1 LAEFITNL
9 VRVKPNEDEISVLLV
24 QGIQQR
30 YWSRIVRVVNEYT
43 DSFVAA
49 GLFGDREYRGLNPG
63 VYITSIGKTISK
75 SEFMQELSD
84 AINKYYEVIAK
95 YERYKKVEANKQI
108 PEEQTSN
115 DIEEFKQSVNKL
127 ISGEVLEDRN
137 IGSKS
142 YIAARLL
149 NNFLDKKIK
158 RLVREGKISEESL
171 CKGDV
176 NVRVCIRLDVD
187 SLKNLMG
194 NKGGDPLFDF
204 CEDYPGLCRKEEDGC
219 HFFNVVKQFN
229 VLFQHSEDEES
240 NERIYLVFHSRY
252 RRVNYLHLKD
262 IIEFLLS
269 KRKERIT
276 QDELSKVLKG
286 VRVNVKSK
294 KGWDEDTEL
303 YEIESVKYTENADI
317 IVELKHVEDK
327 RNKMISLN
335 DETYEIKINPTYK
348 SSRDFIE
355 KYLCPS
361 FDRHKKL
368 SQIGGNRYL
377 RILKRDFV
385 IFKRF
390 LMRYGIID
398 EQGGINLGGITYM
411 IRDTFVKV

>member
-1 LAEFITNL
+1 M
-9 VRVKPNEDEISVLLV
+9 
-24 QGIQQR
+24 
-30 YWSRIVRVVNEYT
+30 VNEYT

-49 GLFGDREYRGLNPG
+49 GLFGDREYRGLSPG

-127 ISGEVLEDRN
+127 IDGKVLVE
-137 IGSKS
+137 IEKISSKS

-158 RLVREGKISEESL
+158 RLVRDGKISKESL

-187 SLKNLMG
+187 SLKKLTG
-194 NKGGDPLFDF
+194 DKGGDPLFDF
-204 CEDYPGLCRKEEDGC
+204 CEDYPGLCRKEENGC

-252 RRVNYLHLKD
+252 RRVNYLYLKD

-269 KRKERIT
+269 KHKERIT
-276 QDELSKVLKG
+276 QDDQDELSKALKG

-294 KGWDEDTEL
+294 EGWDEDTEL
-303 YEIESVKYTENADI
+303 YEIEGVKHAENADI

-327 RNKMISLN
+327 RNKKTISLN
-335 DETYEIKINPTYK
+335 DETYEIRINPTYK
-348 SSRDFIE
+348 SSRNFIE

-361 FDRHKKL
+361 FDKHKKL
-368 SQIGGNRYL
+368 SQIEGNRYL
-377 RILKRDFV
+377 RILKKDFV

-390 LMRYGIID
+390 LMQYGIIN

-411 IRDTFVKV
+411 IEDTFVKV

>member
-1 LAEFITNL
+1 
-9 VRVKPNEDEISVLLV
+9 
-24 QGIQQR
+24 
-30 YWSRIVRVVNEYT
+30 VNEYT

-49 GLFGDREYRGLNPG
+49 GLFGDREYRGLSPG

-75 SEFMQELSD
+75 SEFKQELSD
-84 AINKYYEVIAK
+84 AINKYYHEV
-95 YERYKKVEANKQI
+95 YERYKKVEASEQA
-108 PEEQTSN
+108 PEEQTFN

-142 YIAARLL
+142 YIVAKLI
-149 NNFLDKKIK
+149 NNFLDKKLK

-171 CKGDV
+171 CKEDV
-176 NVRVCIRLDVD
+176 NVRVCVRLDVD
-187 SLKNLMG
+187 GLRDLMG
-194 NKGGDPLFDF
+194 GKGSDPLFYF

-219 HFFNVVKQFN
+219 HFFDIVKQFN

-252 RRVNYLHLKD
+252 RRVNYLYLKD
-262 IIEFLLS
+262 VIEFLLN
-269 KRKERIT
+269 KHKESIT
-276 QDELSKVLKG
+276 QDELSKALKG
-286 VRVNVKSK
+286 VRVNVKPK

-355 KYLCPS
+355 KYLCPY
-361 FDRHKKL
+361 FDKHKKL
-368 SQIGGNRYL
+368 SQIEGNKYL

-385 IFKRF
+385 IFKKF
-390 LMRYGIID
+390 LMQYGIID
-398 EQGGINLGGITYM
+398 EQSSINLGGITYM
-411 IRDTFVKV
+411 IGDTFVKV

>member
-1 LAEFITNL
+1 M
-9 VRVKPNEDEISVLLV
+9 
-24 QGIQQR
+24 
-30 YWSRIVRVVNEYT
+30 VNEYT

-49 GLFGDREYRGLNPG
+49 GLFGDREYRGLSPG
-63 VYITSIGKTISK
+63 IYITSIGKAINE
-75 SEFMQELSD
+75 SEFKQELLD
-84 AINKYYEVIAK
+84 AINKYYHEV
-95 YERYKKVEANKQI
+95 YERYKKVEASEQA
-108 PEEQTSN
+108 PEGRTSN
-115 DIEEFKQSVNKL
+115 DIEEFKQSINKL
-127 ISGEVLEDRN
+127 IDGKVLE
-137 IGSKS
+137 IEKISSKS

-149 NNFLDKKIK
+149 NNFLDKKMK
-158 RLVREGKISEESL
+158 RLVRDGKISEKSL

-286 VRVNVKSK
+286 VRANVKSK

-303 YEIESVKYTENADI
+303 YEIEGVKHAENADI

-327 RNKMISLN
+327 RNKIIISLN

-368 SQIGGNRYL
+368 SQIGGSRYL

-398 EQGGINLGGITYM
+398 EQSGINLGGITYM

>member
-1 LAEFITNL
+1 
-9 VRVKPNEDEISVLLV
+9 
-24 QGIQQR
+24 
-30 YWSRIVRVVNEYT
+30 VNEYT

-49 GLFGDREYRGLNPG
+49 GLFGDREYRGLSPG
-63 VYITSIGKTISK
+63 IYITSIGKTINESK
-75 SEFMQELSD
+75 FKQELSD
-84 AINKYYEVIAK
+84 AINKYYHEV
-95 YERYKKVEANKQI
+95 YERYKKVEASEQA
-108 PEEQTSN
+108 PEGRTSN
-115 DIEEFKQSVNKL
+115 DIEEFKQSINKL
-127 ISGEVLEDRN
+127 IDGKVLE
-137 IGSKS
+137 IEKISSKS
-142 YIAARLL
+142 YIATRLL
-149 NNFLDKKIK
+149 NKFLDKKMK
-158 RLVREGKISEESL
+158 RLVRDGKISEESL

-194 NKGGDPLFDF
+194 DKGGDPLFDF

-294 KGWDEDTEL
+294 EGWDEDTEL
-303 YEIESVKYTENADI
+303 YEIEGVKHAENAGI

-327 RNKMISLN
+327 RNKIIISLN

-368 SQIGGNRYL
+368 SQIGGSRYL